1 MVNNMKTIQEQ
12 ETQAFLEIIEAM
24 KAMEIKVAI
33 AEQQLLYARE
43 RIAILEAQV
52 YGGSTK

>member
-1 MVNNMKTIQEQ
+1 MDTLQQQ
-12 ETQAFLEIIEAM
+12 ETRAFLEIIEAM